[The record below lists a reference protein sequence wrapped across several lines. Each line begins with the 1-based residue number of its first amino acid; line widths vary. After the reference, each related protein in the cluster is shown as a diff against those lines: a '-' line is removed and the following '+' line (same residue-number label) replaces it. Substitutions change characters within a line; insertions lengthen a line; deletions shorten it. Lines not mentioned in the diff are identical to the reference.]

1 MRHLIMTALALGTV
15 SVAHAAAAAAA
26 AAPVPVPAATLRP
39 DQVQFRAL
47 YQELVET
54 NTTLSA
60 GSCTLAAER
69 MAARLRTAGYTDAE
83 LTPFGTPEKPR
94 EGGLVV
100 VLEGADA
107 AAKPMLLLAHIDVV
121 EANASDWTRDPF
133 KLVEERGYF
142 YARGASDD
150 KAMAAIFT
158 DTMIRLR
165 SEKRPQRTVKLALT
179 CGEETTYAFN
189 GAQYLAD
196 NKRALIDAEFALNE
210 GGGGVLD
217 AAGKRAELSM
227 QVGEKATQ
235 NYTLTVTNP
244 GGHSSRPVKPNAI
257 VQLAQAIVKL
267 DTREFPVDLNATTR
281 AYFTQMGAFTPG
293 PRGAAMK
300 AIVANPGDKAADAL
314 LSTDSALHST
324 LRTTCV
330 ATLAGAGHANNALP
344 QKATANI
351 NCRIAPGESVQAV
364 QATIVA
370 TIADPAVTVTLVPPI
385 RPTPGSPPLDP
396 RIIEPARKL
405 AAEMF
410 PGVPMVPVM
419 STGASDA
426 IFLFA
431 RGIPTYGIPGI
442 FHDADY
448 GGIHGLNEH
457 ISTRSVYD
465 GRDYLHRLV
474 RIYADA
480 K

>member
-1 MRHLIMTALALGTV
+1 MGNGQTTMRILLALLLAGA
-15 SVAHAAAAAAA
+15 AHAAGAQA
-26 AAPVPVPAATLRP
+26 LRP
-39 DQVQFRAL
+39 DQARFREL

-60 GSCTLAAER
+60 GSCTQAAAQLAT
-69 MAARLRTAGYTDAE
+69 RLKAAGYADADIT
-83 LTPFGTPEKPR
+83 LFSTPEKPR
-94 EGGLVV
+94 EGGIVA
-100 VLEGADA
+100 VLKGADP
-107 AAKPMLLLAHIDVV
+107 AAKAILLLGHLDVV
-121 EANASDWTRDPF
+121 EAKASDWTRDPF
-133 KLVEERGYF
+133 KLVEENGYF

-150 KAMAAIFT
+150 KAQAAIWA

-165 SEKRPQRTVKLALT
+165 GEARPRRTVKLALT

-196 NKRALIDAEFALNE
+196 NRRDLIDAEFALNE
-210 GGGGVLD
+210 GGGGRLD
-217 AAGKRAELSM
+217 AAGKRLHLDM
-227 QVGEKATQ
+227 TVGEKATQ

-257 VQLAQAIVKL
+257 VQLAAAVVRL
-267 DTREFPVDLNATTR
+267 DALEFPVHLNPTSA
-281 AYFTQMGAFTPG
+281 AFFTQTGAMTPG
-293 PRGAAMK
+293 AMGK
-300 AIVANPGDKAADAL
+300 AMTAIVARP
-314 LSTDSALHST
+314 TDSAASDALGRNATYHSM

-330 ATLAGAGHANNALP
+330 ATLAEAGHANNALP

-364 QATIVA
+364 QATLER
-370 TIADPAVTVTLVPPI
+370 TIADPAVKVTLVPPI

-396 RIIEPARKL
+396 KVVEPARKL

-410 PGVPMVPVM
+410 PGVPMVPTM
-419 STGASDA
+419 STGASDG

-431 RGIPTYGIPGI
+431 RGIPTYGVPGV
-442 FHDADY
+442 FEEADY

-457 ISTRSVYD
+457 ISVRSVYD

-480 K
+480 R

>member
-1 MRHLIMTALALGTV
+1 MSFAKSLTGAAVAAALASPV
-15 SVAHAAAAAAA
+15 VAQ
-26 AAPVPVPAATLRP
+26 TLRP
-39 DQVQFRAL
+39 DQAQFRAL
-47 YQELVET
+47 YKELVET

-60 GSCTLAAER
+60 GSCTLAAAR
-69 MAARLRTAGYTDAE
+69 LAARLRTAGYTDAE
-83 LTPFGTPEKPR
+83 LTPFGIPEKPK

-100 VLEGADA
+100 VLKGSDP
-107 AAKPMLLLAHIDVV
+107 AAKAILLLAHLDVV
-121 EANASDWTRDPF
+121 EAKASDWTRDPF
-133 KLVEERGYF
+133 KLVEENGYF

-150 KAMAAIFT
+150 KSMAAIFT

-165 SEKRPQRTVKLALT
+165 SDKRLRRTVKLALT

-196 NKRALIDAEFALNE
+196 NKRELIDAAFALNE

-217 AAGKRAELSM
+217 ANGKRAQLGI

-257 VQLAQAIVKL
+257 VQLAQAVVKL
-267 DTREFPVDLNATTR
+267 DALEFPVDLNPTTR
-281 AYFTQMGAFTPG
+281 AFFTQMSAVTPG
-293 PRGAAMK
+293 PEGVAMK
-300 AIVANPGDKAADAL
+300 AIVANPNDAAANTL
-314 LSTDSALHST
+314 LSRDATLHST

-330 ATLAGAGHANNALP
+330 ATLAEAGHANNALP

-364 QATIVA
+364 QATIVK

-396 RIIEPARKL
+396 AIVEPARKL

-426 IFLFA
+426 IFLYA
-431 RGIPTYGIPGI
+431 RGIPTYGVPGI
-442 FHDADY
+442 FSDADY

-457 ISTRSVYD
+457 ISAKSIYD
-465 GRDYLHRLV
+465 GRDYLYRLV
-474 RIYADA
+474 RLYADA